1 MIAMLA
7 GALLAS
13 AAFAQSEQWLVL
25 ETVEGGRPVIVSAP
39 RQFPNG
45 PTRETYP
52 WVTSIDW
59 PYALRDRGMP
69 GDALLDQMLRLEEE
83 VERVVMSK
91 GLGRLAI
98 TRTGNGLR
106 EWTYYVKERSVAEV
120 EIASV
125 LKASAPAAVTFSVR
139 KEAEWTTL
147 REILSNV
154 QEERK

>member
-1 MIAMLA
+1 MLA

-13 AAFAQSEQWLVL
+13 AVSAQSEQWLVL

-39 RQFPNG
+39 KQFPNAA
-45 PTRETYP
+45 TRESYP

-59 PYALRDRGMP
+59 PYPVRDRGMP
-69 GDALLDQMLRLEEE
+69 GDALLDQMLKFEEE
-83 VERVVMSK
+83 VERAVMAT
-91 GLGRLAI
+91 GRGRLAM

-125 LKASAPAAVTFSVR
+125 VKASAPATVTFSVR
-139 KEAEWTTL
+139 KEAEWTSL
-147 REILSNV
+147 RDVLSNV